1 MANSPMANSPKCFIM
16 LEANLIKMY
25 EQSFRDNRE
34 MSAVTDYFSGET
46 YSYYG
51 FAKEI
56 AKLHLLFDEAGI
68 KRGDKIALVG
78 RNTPRWCVVYIA
90 TITYGAVI
98 VPIMQTFTSNDI
110 AHIVNHSESRLLF
123 LTDSYWDGLDEDS
136 LPNVE
141 AVFSITDYHAI
152 YEREGD
158 KLTKYVNAMT
168 ENYRKR
174 YPNGFTVNDIKYA
187 DVPNDALMVL
197 SYTSGTTGY
206 SKGVM
211 LTVNNLTA
219 NIYYGVTKINKST
232 GKLWFQKGRR
242 TLAFLPL
249 AHAFGCAFDFLAPLA
264 AGGHINLL
272 GKMPTP
278 KVLVEAMQKVQ
289 PAIICS
295 VPLVLE
301 KVYRKQIA
309 PMLEKGPLSIAM
321 KVPLVNELVRMK
333 IKEKLMASFGG
344 NLEMFIVGGA
354 PMNKETEAFLKSIHF
369 PIIVGYGMTEC
380 APLICVTPQPEEY
393 KLGSC
398 GKYLREYLDV
408 RIDSSD
414 PQRIPGEIMI
424 KGEMVMQGYYKNEKD
439 TSATLEPDGWM
450 HTGDMGVMD
459 PDGTI
464 YIKGRCKTMILT
476 DTGQNIYPEQ
486 IEDKLNNMP
495 LVMESLVLEN
505 EGKLYGLVVP
515 DFDQCEK
522 EGIDRAKLEDI
533 MKENLKN
540 LNDQVAAYERLV
552 SITIHISEFEKTPK
566 RSIKRYLYDVK
577 RMGIK

>member
-1 MANSPMANSPKCFIM
+1 M
-16 LEANLIKMY
+16 LDANLIKMY
-25 EQSFRDNRE
+25 EHSFRENRE
-34 MSAVTDYFSGET
+34 MSAVTNYFTGET

-56 AKLHLLFDEAGI
+56 AKLHILFDEAGI
-68 KRGDKIALVG
+68 KQGDKIALVG
-78 RNTPRWCVVYIA
+78 QNTPRWCAVYIA

-123 LTDSYWDGLDEDS
+123 LTDSYWEGLDEEAV
-136 LPNVE
+136 PEVE
-141 AVFSITDYHAI
+141 AVFSITDYHALF
-152 YEREGD
+152 ERNGNR
-158 KLTKYVNAMT
+158 LTKFVNAMT
-168 ENYRKR
+168 ENYRRR
-174 YPNGFTVNDIKYA
+174 YPNGFTVDDIKYA

-219 NIYYGVTKINKST
+219 NIYYAVNKVNKTT
-232 GKLWFQKGRR
+232 GKHWFQKGRR

-278 KVLVEAMQKVQ
+278 KVLIEAMKRVQ
-289 PAIICS
+289 PSIICS

-321 KVPLVNELVRMK
+321 KVPLVNEIVRSQ
-333 IKEKLMASFGG
+333 IKAKLLESFGG

-354 PMNKETEAFLKSIHF
+354 PMNRETEAFLKSIHF

-398 GKYLREYLDV
+398 GKYLKEFLDV
-408 RIDSSD
+408 KIESADS
-414 PQRIPGEIMI
+414 QNIPGEIMVR
-424 KGEMVMQGYYKNEKD
+424 GEMVMQGYYKNEAD
-439 TSATLEPDGWM
+439 TKAVLEEDGWM

-459 PDGTI
+459 ADGTL

-515 DFDQCEK
+515 DFTQCEK
-522 EGIDRAKLEDI
+522 EGISREQLEAI
-533 MKENLKN
+533 MADNLKM
-540 LNDQVAAYERLV
+540 LNQQVAAYERLV

>member
-1 MANSPMANSPKCFIM
+1 
-16 LEANLIKMY
+16 MY

-34 MSAVTDYFSGET
+34 MSAVTDYFTGET

-51 FAKEI
+51 FAKEV
-56 AKLHLLFDEAGI
+56 AKLHILFDEAGI
-68 KRGDKIALVG
+68 KPGDKIALVG
-78 RNTPRWCVVYIA
+78 RNTPRWCAVYIA

-98 VPIMQTFTSNDI
+98 VPIMQTFTSVDI

-123 LTDSYWDGLDEDS
+123 LTDSYWEGLDEDS

-141 AVFSITDYHAI
+141 AVFSITDYHAL
-152 YEREGD
+152 YEREGK
-158 KLTKYVNAMT
+158 KLTKFVNAMT

-174 YPNGFTVNDIKYA
+174 YPNGFTVDNIKYV

-219 NIYYGVTKINKST
+219 NVYYAVNKINKST

-321 KVPLVNELVRMK
+321 KVPLVNEVVRMK
-333 IKEKLMASFGG
+333 IKEKMLQSFGG

-354 PMNKETEAFLKSIHF
+354 PMNRETEAFLKSIRF

-398 GKYLREYLDV
+398 GKYLSEYLDV

-414 PQRIPGEIMI
+414 PQRVPGEIMV
-424 KGEMVMQGYYKNEKD
+424 KGEMVMSGYYKNEKD
-439 TSATLEPDGWM
+439 TKAVLEPDGWM

-495 LVMESLVLEN
+495 LVLESLVLEN

-515 DFDQCEK
+515 DFDHCEK
-522 EGIDRAKLEDI
+522 EGIDRAALEEI

-540 LNDQVAAYERLV
+540 LNEQVAAYERLV

>member
-1 MANSPMANSPKCFIM
+1 M
-16 LEANLIKMY
+16 LDANLIKMY
-25 EQSFRDNRE
+25 EQSFRETRE
-34 MSAVTDYFSGET
+34 MSAVTNYFTGET

-56 AKLHLLFDEAGI
+56 AKLHILFDEAGI
-68 KRGDKIALVG
+68 KMGDKIALVG
-78 RNTPRWCVVYIA
+78 QNTPRWCAVYIA

-98 VPIMQTFTSNDI
+98 VPIMQTFTSTDI
-110 AHIVNHSESRLLF
+110 QHIVNHSESRLLF
-123 LTDSYWDGLDEDS
+123 LTDSYWEGLDEEAMS
-136 LPNVE
+136 GVE

-152 YEREGD
+152 FERSGD
-158 KLTKYVNAMT
+158 RLTKFVNAMT
-168 ENYRKR
+168 ENYRRR
-174 YPNGFTVNDIKYA
+174 YPNGFTIEDIKYA
-187 DVPNDALMVL
+187 DVSNDALMVL

-219 NIYYGVTKINKST
+219 NIYYAVNKVNRTT
-232 GKLWFQKGRR
+232 GEHWFQKGRR

-264 AGGHINLL
+264 AGGHITLL
-272 GKMPTP
+272 GKMPAP
-278 KVLVEAMQKVQ
+278 KVLIDAMKRVQ
-289 PAIICS
+289 PSLICS

-321 KVPLVNELVRMK
+321 KLPLVNEIIRSQ
-333 IKEKLMASFGG
+333 IKAKLLESFGG

-354 PMNKETEAFLKSIHF
+354 PMNRETETFLKSIHF

-380 APLICVTPQPEEY
+380 APLICVTPQPEDY

-398 GKYLREYLDV
+398 GKYLNEFLDV
-408 RIDSSD
+408 KINSTD
-414 PQRIPGEIMI
+414 PQNVPGEIMVR
-424 KGEMVMQGYYKNEKD
+424 GEMVMQGYYKNEAD
-439 TSATLEPDGWM
+439 TKAVLEDDGWM

-459 PDGTI
+459 PDGTV

-515 DFDQCEK
+515 DFTHCEK
-522 EGIDRAKLEDI
+522 EGISREQLEAI
-533 MKENLKN
+533 MADNLKM
-540 LNDQVAAYERLV
+540 LNQQVAAYERLV

>member
-1 MANSPMANSPKCFIM
+1 M
-16 LEANLIKMY
+16 LDANLIKMY

-34 MSAVTDYFSGET
+34 MSAVTNYFTGET

-56 AKLHLLFDEAGI
+56 AKLHLLFDEAGL
-68 KRGDKIALVG
+68 KHGDKIALVG
-78 RNTPRWCVVYIA
+78 QNTPRWCAVYIA

-123 LTDSYWDGLDEDS
+123 LTDSYWEGLDEEGM
-136 LPNVE
+136 PNVE
-141 AVFSITDYHAI
+141 CVFSITDYHVI
-152 YEREGD
+152 FERNGD
-158 KLTKYVNAMT
+158 KLTKFVNAMT
-168 ENYRKR
+168 ENYRRR

-219 NIYYGVTKINKST
+219 NVYYAVNKVNKTT
-232 GKLWFQKGRR
+232 GELWFQKGRR

-278 KVLVEAMQKVQ
+278 KVLVEAMKRVQ
-289 PAIICS
+289 PSLICS

-321 KVPLVNELVRMK
+321 KVPLVNEIVRSK
-333 IKEKLMASFGG
+333 IKAKLLESFGG

-354 PMNKETEAFLKSIHF
+354 PMNHETEVFLKSIHF

-380 APLICVTPQPEEY
+380 APLICVTPQPEDY

-398 GKYLREYLDV
+398 GQYLKDYLDV
-408 RIDSSD
+408 KIESSD
-414 PQRIPGEIMI
+414 PQHIPGEIMVR
-424 KGEMVMQGYYKNEKD
+424 GEMVMQGYYKNAAD
-439 TSATLEPDGWM
+439 TDAVLEADGWM

-459 PDGTI
+459 LDGTV

-515 DFDQCEK
+515 DFDHCEK
-522 EGIDRAKLEDI
+522 EGISREQLEEI
-533 MKENLKN
+533 MNENLKN
-540 LNDQVAAYERLV
+540 LNQQVAAYERLV

>member
-1 MANSPMANSPKCFIM
+1 M

-25 EQSFRDNRE
+25 EKSFRENRE

-56 AKLHLLFDEAGI
+56 AKLHLLFAEAGI
-68 KRGDKIALVG
+68 QQGDKIALVG

-98 VPIMQTFTSNDI
+98 VPIMQTFTSADI
-110 AHIVNHSESRLLF
+110 AHIVNHSDSRLLF
-123 LTDSYWDGLDEDS
+123 LTDSCWDGLDEDT
-136 LPNVE
+136 LTNVE
-141 AVFSITDYHAI
+141 GVFSLTDYRVI

-158 KLTKYVNAMT
+158 KLANFVGAMT
-168 ENYRKR
+168 ENYRQH
-174 YPNGFTVNDIKYA
+174 YPNGFTVEDIKYA

-219 NIYYGVTKINKST
+219 NVYYAVNKINTTNKQY
-232 GKLWFQKGRR
+232 WFQKGRR

-264 AGGHINLL
+264 AGGHITLL

-278 KVLVEAMQKVQ
+278 KVLVEAMQKVK
-289 PAIICS
+289 PSLVCS

-321 KVPLVNELVRMK
+321 KVPFVNEIVRMK
-333 IKEKLMASFGG
+333 IREKLLTAFGG

-354 PMNKETEAFLKSIHF
+354 PMNKETETFLKSIHF

-380 APLICVTPQPEEY
+380 APLISFANPLEF
-393 KLGSC
+393 KANSC
-398 GKYLREYLDV
+398 GKNLDGIMTAK
-408 RIDSSD
+408 IDSRD
-414 PQRIPGEIMI
+414 PQNISGEILV
-424 KGEMVMQGYYKNEKD
+424 KGENVMMGYYKNEEA
-439 TSATLEPDGWM
+439 TSAVLDADGWL

-459 PDGTI
+459 EDGTI

-476 DTGQNIYPEQ
+476 GSGQNIYPEE
-486 IEDKLNNMP
+486 IEDKLNNLP
-495 LVMESLVLEN
+495 LVMESLIVERKGVLIA
-505 EGKLYGLVVP
+505 LIVP
-515 DFDQCEK
+515 DYDQAK
-522 EGIDRAKLEDI
+522 QEGIVGDALTAMMD
-533 MKENLKN
+533 ENLKT
-540 LNDQVAAYERLV
+540 LNTQVASYEKVARYE
-552 SITIHISEFEKTPK
+552 IMKSEFEKTPK
-566 RSIKRYLYDVK
+566 RSIKRYLYWHQ
-577 RMGIK
+577 

>member
-1 MANSPMANSPKCFIM
+1 
-16 LEANLIKMY
+16 MY

-34 MSAVTDYFSGET
+34 MSAVTDYFTGET

-51 FAKEI
+51 FAKEV
-56 AKLHLLFDEAGI
+56 AKLHILFDEAGI
-68 KRGDKIALVG
+68 KPGDKIALVG
-78 RNTPRWCVVYIA
+78 RNTPRWCAVYIA

-98 VPIMQTFTSNDI
+98 VPIMQTFTSVDI

-123 LTDSYWDGLDEDS
+123 LTDSYWEGLDEDS

-141 AVFSITDYHAI
+141 AVFSITDYHAL
-152 YEREGD
+152 YEREGK
-158 KLTKYVNAMT
+158 KLTKFVNAMT

-174 YPNGFTVNDIKYA
+174 YPNGFTVDNIKYV

-219 NIYYGVTKINKST
+219 NVYYAVNKINKST

-321 KVPLVNELVRMK
+321 KVPLVNEVVRMK
-333 IKEKLMASFGG
+333 IKEKMLQSFGG

-354 PMNKETEAFLKSIHF
+354 PMNRETEAFLKSIRF

-398 GKYLREYLDV
+398 GKYLSEYLDV

-414 PQRIPGEIMI
+414 PQRVPGEIMV
-424 KGEMVMQGYYKNEKD
+424 KGEMVMSGYYKNEKD
-439 TSATLEPDGWM
+439 TKAVLEPDGWM

-495 LVMESLVLEN
+495 LVLESLVLEN

-515 DFDQCEK
+515 DFDHCEK
-522 EGIDRAKLEDI
+522 EGIDRAALEDI

-540 LNDQVAAYERLV
+540 LNEQVAAYERLV

-577 RMGIK
+577 RLGIK

>member
-1 MANSPMANSPKCFIM
+1 M
-16 LEANLIKMY
+16 LDANLIKMY

-34 MSAVTDYFSGET
+34 MSAVTDYFTGET

-56 AKLHLLFDEAGI
+56 AKLHILFDEAGI
-68 KRGDKIALVG
+68 KQGDKIALVG
-78 RNTPRWCVVYIA
+78 RNTPRWCAVYIA

-110 AHIVNHSESRLLF
+110 AHIVNHSGSRLLF
-123 LTDSYWDGLDEDS
+123 LTDSYWEGLDEDA
-136 LPNVE
+136 LPEVE
-141 AVFSITDYHAI
+141 AVFSITDYHAL
-152 YEREGD
+152 YERDGH
-158 KLTKYVNAMT
+158 KLTKFVNAMT

-174 YPNGFTVNDIKYA
+174 YPNGFTVENIKYA

-219 NIYYGVTKINKST
+219 NVYYAVNKINKST
-232 GKLWFQKGRR
+232 GKHWFQKGRR

-278 KVLVEAMQKVQ
+278 KVLVEAMAKVQ
-289 PAIICS
+289 PSIICS

-321 KVPLVNELVRMK
+321 KVPLVNEIVRMK

-354 PMNKETEAFLKSIHF
+354 PMSHETESFLKSIHF

-398 GKYLREYLDV
+398 GKYLKEYLDV
-408 RIDSSD
+408 KIESAD
-414 PQRIPGEIMI
+414 PQRIPGEIMV
-424 KGEMVMQGYYKNEKD
+424 KGEMVMQGYYKNQKD
-439 TSATLEPDGWM
+439 TEAVLEPDGWM

-459 PDGTI
+459 SDGTV

-495 LVMESLVLEN
+495 LVLESLVLEN

-515 DFDQCEK
+515 DFDHCEK
-522 EGIDRAKLEDI
+522 EGIDRVKLEEI
-533 MKENLKN
+533 MKENLKS
-540 LNDQVAAYERLV
+540 LNEQVAAYERLV
-552 SITIHISEFEKTPK
+552 TIAIHTSEFEKTPK

-577 RMGIK
+577 RLGIK

>member
-1 MANSPMANSPKCFIM
+1 M
-16 LEANLIKMY
+16 LDANLIKMY

-34 MSAVTDYFSGET
+34 MSAVTNYFTGET

-56 AKLHLLFDEAGI
+56 AKLHILFDEAGI
-68 KRGDKIALVG
+68 KMGDKIALVG
-78 RNTPRWCVVYIA
+78 QNTPRWCAVYIA

-98 VPIMQTFTSNDI
+98 VPIMQTFTSTDI
-110 AHIVNHSESRLLF
+110 QHIVNHSESRLLF
-123 LTDSYWDGLDEDS
+123 LTDSYWEDMDEEAMS
-136 LPNVE
+136 GVE

-152 YEREGD
+152 FERNGD
-158 KLTKYVNAMT
+158 RLTKFVNAMT
-168 ENYRKR
+168 ENYRRR
-174 YPNGFTVNDIKYA
+174 YPNGFTVEDIKYA

-219 NIYYGVTKINKST
+219 NVYYAVNKVNKTT
-232 GKLWFQKGRR
+232 GEHWFQKGRR

-264 AGGHINLL
+264 AGGHITLL
-272 GKMPTP
+272 GKMPAP
-278 KVLVEAMQKVQ
+278 KVLIDAMKRVQ
-289 PAIICS
+289 PSLICS

-321 KVPLVNELVRMK
+321 KLPLVNEIVRSQ
-333 IKEKLMASFGG
+333 IKAKLLESFGG

-354 PMNKETEAFLKSIHF
+354 PMNRETEAFLKSIHF

-398 GKYLREYLDV
+398 GKYLKEFLDIKINSV
-408 RIDSSD
+408 D
-414 PQRIPGEIMI
+414 PQNVPGEIMVR
-424 KGEMVMQGYYKNEKD
+424 GEMVMQGYYKNDAD
-439 TSATLEPDGWM
+439 TNAVLEEDGWM
-450 HTGDMGVMD
+450 HTGDMGVLD
-459 PDGTI
+459 ADGI
-464 YIKGRCKTMILT
+464 VYIKGCCKTMILT

-515 DFDQCEK
+515 DFTHCEK
-522 EGIDRAKLEDI
+522 EGISREQLETI
-533 MKENLKN
+533 MADNLKM
-540 LNDQVAAYERLV
+540 LNQQVAAYERLV

-577 RMGIK
+577 RLGIS

>member
-1 MANSPMANSPKCFIM
+1 
-16 LEANLIKMY
+16 MY

-34 MSAVTDYFSGET
+34 MSAVTDYFTGET

-56 AKLHLLFDEAGI
+56 AKLHILFNEAGI
-68 KRGDKIALVG
+68 KPGDKIALVG
-78 RNTPRWCVVYIA
+78 RNTPRWCAVYIA

-98 VPIMQTFTSNDI
+98 VPIMQTFTSADI

-123 LTDSYWDGLDEDS
+123 LTDSFWEGIDEDA

-141 AVFSITDYHAI
+141 AVFSITDYHSLF
-152 YEREGD
+152 EREGD
-158 KLTKYVNAMT
+158 KLTKFVNSMT
-168 ENYRKR
+168 EHYRKR
-174 YPNGFTVNDIKYA
+174 YPNGFTVSDIKYA
-187 DVPNDALMVL
+187 EVPNDALMVL

-219 NIYYGVTKINKST
+219 NVHYAINMVNKTT
-232 GKLWFQKGRR
+232 GQHWFQKGRR

-249 AHAFGCAFDFLAPLA
+249 AHAFGCAFDFLVPLA

-278 KVLVEAMQKVQ
+278 KVLVEAMAKVQ
-289 PAIICS
+289 PSIICS

-321 KVPLVNELVRMK
+321 KVPLVNEIVRLK
-333 IKEKLMASFGG
+333 IKEKLLASFGG

-354 PMNKETEAFLKSIHF
+354 PMNHETEAFLKSIRF

-393 KLGSC
+393 KLSSC
-398 GKYLREYLDV
+398 GKYLNEYLDV
-408 RIDSSD
+408 KIESAD
-414 PQRIPGEIMI
+414 PQHIPGEIMV
-424 KGEMVMQGYYKNEKD
+424 KGEMVMQGYYKNQKD
-439 TSATLEPDGWM
+439 TEAVLEPDGWM

-459 PDGTI
+459 PDGTV

-495 LVMESLVLEN
+495 LVLESLVLEN

-522 EGIDRAKLEDI
+522 EGIDRAQLEDI

-540 LNDQVAAYERLV
+540 LNEQVAAYERLV
-552 SITIHISEFEKTPK
+552 SIAIHTSEFEKTPK

-577 RMGIK
+577 RLGIK

>member
-1 MANSPMANSPKCFIM
+1 M
-16 LEANLIKMY
+16 LDANLIKMY
-25 EQSFRDNRE
+25 EQSFRENRE
-34 MSAVTDYFSGET
+34 MSAVTNYFTGET

-56 AKLHLLFDEAGI
+56 AKLHILFDEAGI
-68 KRGDKIALVG
+68 KKGDKIALVG
-78 RNTPRWCVVYIA
+78 QNTPRWCAVYIA

-123 LTDSYWDGLDEDS
+123 LTDSYWEGLDEEAV
-136 LPNVE
+136 PEVE
-141 AVFSITDYHAI
+141 AVFSITDYHALF
-152 YEREGD
+152 ERNGNR
-158 KLTKYVNAMT
+158 LTKFVNAMT
-168 ENYRKR
+168 ENYRRR
-174 YPNGFTVNDIKYA
+174 YPNGFTVDDIKYA

-219 NIYYGVTKINKST
+219 NIYYAVNKVNRTT

-278 KVLVEAMQKVQ
+278 KVLIEAMKRVQ
-289 PAIICS
+289 PSIICS

-321 KVPLVNELVRMK
+321 KVPLVNEIVRSQ
-333 IKEKLMASFGG
+333 IKAKMLESFGG

-354 PMNKETEAFLKSIHF
+354 PMNRETEAFLKSIHF

-398 GKYLREYLDV
+398 GKYLKEFLDV
-408 RIDSSD
+408 KIESADS
-414 PQRIPGEIMI
+414 QNIPGEIMVR
-424 KGEMVMQGYYKNEKD
+424 GEMVMQGYYKNEAD
-439 TSATLEPDGWM
+439 TKAVLEEDGWM

-459 PDGTI
+459 ADGTV

-515 DFDQCEK
+515 DFTQCEK
-522 EGIDRAKLEDI
+522 EGISREQLEAI
-533 MKENLKN
+533 MADNLKM
-540 LNDQVAAYERLV
+540 LNQQVAAYERLV

>member
-1 MANSPMANSPKCFIM
+1 M
-16 LEANLIKMY
+16 LDANLIKMY
-25 EQSFRDNRE
+25 EQSFRENRE
-34 MSAVTDYFSGET
+34 MSAVTNYFTGET

-56 AKLHLLFDEAGI
+56 AKLHILFDEVGI
-68 KRGDKIALVG
+68 KKGDKIALVG
-78 RNTPRWCVVYIA
+78 QNTPRWCAVYIA

-123 LTDSYWDGLDEDS
+123 LTDSYWEGLDEEAV
-136 LPNVE
+136 PEVE
-141 AVFSITDYHAI
+141 AVFSITDYHALF
-152 YEREGD
+152 ERNGN
-158 KLTKYVNAMT
+158 KLTKFVNAMT
-168 ENYRKR
+168 ENYRRR
-174 YPNGFTVNDIKYA
+174 YPNGFTVDDIKYA

-219 NIYYGVTKINKST
+219 NIYYAVNKVNRTT

-278 KVLVEAMQKVQ
+278 KVLIEAMKRVQ
-289 PAIICS
+289 PSIICS

-321 KVPLVNELVRMK
+321 KVPLVNEIVRSQ
-333 IKEKLMASFGG
+333 IKAKMLESFGG

-354 PMNKETEAFLKSIHF
+354 PMNRETEAFLKSIHF

-398 GKYLREYLDV
+398 GKYLKEFLDV
-408 RIDSSD
+408 KIESAD
-414 PQRIPGEIMI
+414 QQNIPGEIMVR
-424 KGEMVMQGYYKNEKD
+424 GEMVMQGYYKNEAD
-439 TSATLEPDGWM
+439 TKAVLEEDGWM

-459 PDGTI
+459 ADGTI

-515 DFDQCEK
+515 DFTQCEK
-522 EGIDRAKLEDI
+522 EGISREQLEAI
-533 MKENLKN
+533 MADNLKM
-540 LNDQVAAYERLV
+540 LNQQVAAYERLV

>member
-1 MANSPMANSPKCFIM
+1 M

-56 AKLHLLFDEAGI
+56 AKLHLLFNEAGI
-68 KRGDKIALVG
+68 KHGDKIALVG
-78 RNTPRWCVVYIA
+78 RNTPRWCSVYIA

-98 VPIMQTFTSNDI
+98 VPIMQTFTSADI

-123 LTDSYWDGLDEDS
+123 LTDSYWEGLDEDS

-141 AVFSITDYHAI
+141 AVFSITDYHAL

-158 KLTKYVNAMT
+158 RLTKFVNAMT
-168 ENYRKR
+168 ENYRRR

-219 NIYYGVTKINKST
+219 NVYYAVNKINKTT
-232 GKLWFQKGRR
+232 GQHWFQKGRR

-278 KVLVEAMQKVQ
+278 KVLVEAMAKVQ
-289 PAIICS
+289 PSIICS

-321 KVPLVNELVRMK
+321 KVPLVNEVVRMK
-333 IKEKLMASFGG
+333 IKEKLLASFGG

-354 PMNKETEAFLKSIHF
+354 PMNKETETFLKSIRF

-398 GKYLREYLDV
+398 GKYLKEYLDV
-408 RIDSSD
+408 KIESAD
-414 PQRIPGEIMI
+414 PQRIPGEIMV
-424 KGEMVMQGYYKNEKD
+424 KGEMVMQGYYKNQKD
-439 TSATLEPDGWM
+439 TEAVLEPDGWM
-450 HTGDMGVMD
+450 HTGDMGIMD
-459 PDGTI
+459 PDGTV

-522 EGIDRAKLEDI
+522 EGIDRTQLEDI
-533 MKENLKN
+533 MKDNLKN
-540 LNDQVAAYERLV
+540 LNEQVAAYERLV
-552 SITIHISEFEKTPK
+552 SIAIHQSEFEKTPK

-577 RMGIK
+577 RLGIK

>member
-1 MANSPMANSPKCFIM
+1 M
-16 LEANLIKMY
+16 LDANLIKMY

-34 MSAVTDYFSGET
+34 MSAVTNYFTGET

-56 AKLHLLFDEAGI
+56 AKLHILFDEAGI
-68 KRGDKIALVG
+68 KMGDKIALVG
-78 RNTPRWCVVYIA
+78 QNTPRWCAVYIA

-98 VPIMQTFTSNDI
+98 VPIMQTFTSTDI
-110 AHIVNHSESRLLF
+110 QHIVNHSESRLLF
-123 LTDSYWDGLDEDS
+123 LTDSYWEDMDEEAMS
-136 LPNVE
+136 GVE

-152 YEREGD
+152 FERNGD
-158 KLTKYVNAMT
+158 RLTKFVNAMT
-168 ENYRKR
+168 ENYRRR
-174 YPNGFTVNDIKYA
+174 YPNGFTVEDIKYA

-219 NIYYGVTKINKST
+219 NVYYAVNKVNKTT
-232 GKLWFQKGRR
+232 GEHWFQKGRR

-264 AGGHINLL
+264 AGGHITLL
-272 GKMPTP
+272 GKMPAP
-278 KVLVEAMQKVQ
+278 KVLIDAMKRVQ
-289 PAIICS
+289 PSLICS

-321 KVPLVNELVRMK
+321 KLPLVNEIVRSQ
-333 IKEKLMASFGG
+333 IKAKLLESFGG

-354 PMNKETEAFLKSIHF
+354 PMNRETEAFLKSIHF

-398 GKYLREYLDV
+398 GKYLKEFLDIKINSV
-408 RIDSSD
+408 D
-414 PQRIPGEIMI
+414 PQNVPGEIMVR
-424 KGEMVMQGYYKNEKD
+424 GEMVMQGYYKNDAD
-439 TSATLEPDGWM
+439 TNAVLEEDGWM
-450 HTGDMGVMD
+450 HTGDMGVLD
-459 PDGTI
+459 ADGI
-464 YIKGRCKTMILT
+464 VYIKGRCKTMILT

-515 DFDQCEK
+515 DFTHCEK
-522 EGIDRAKLEDI
+522 EGISREQLETI
-533 MKENLKN
+533 MADNLKM
-540 LNDQVAAYERLV
+540 LNQQVAAYERLV

-577 RMGIK
+577 RLGIS

>member
-1 MANSPMANSPKCFIM
+1 M
-16 LEANLIKMY
+16 LDANLIKMY

-34 MSAVTDYFSGET
+34 MSAVTNYFTGET

-68 KRGDKIALVG
+68 KHGDKIALVG
-78 RNTPRWCVVYIA
+78 QNTPRWCAVYIA

-123 LTDSYWDGLDEDS
+123 LTDSYWEGLDEEGM
-136 LPNVE
+136 PKVE
-141 AVFSITDYHAI
+141 CVFSITDYHAI
-152 YEREGD
+152 FERNGD
-158 KLTKYVNAMT
+158 KLTKFVNAMT
-168 ENYRKR
+168 ENYRRR

-219 NIYYGVTKINKST
+219 NVYYAVNKVNKTT
-232 GKLWFQKGRR
+232 GELWFQKGRR

-278 KVLVEAMQKVQ
+278 KVLVEAMKRVQ
-289 PAIICS
+289 PSLICS

-321 KVPLVNELVRMK
+321 KVPLVNEIVRSK
-333 IKEKLMASFGG
+333 IKAKLLESFGG

-354 PMNKETEAFLKSIHF
+354 PMNHETEAFLKSIHF

-380 APLICVTPQPEEY
+380 APLICVTPQPEDY

-398 GKYLREYLDV
+398 GQYLKDYLDV
-408 RIDSSD
+408 KIESSD
-414 PQRIPGEIMI
+414 PQHIPGEIMVR
-424 KGEMVMQGYYKNEKD
+424 GEMVMQGYYKNTVD
-439 TSATLEPDGWM
+439 TDAVLEADGWM

-459 PDGTI
+459 ADGTV

-515 DFDQCEK
+515 DFDHCEK
-522 EGIDRAKLEDI
+522 EGISREQLEEI
-533 MKENLKN
+533 MNENLKN
-540 LNDQVAAYERLV
+540 LNQQVAAYERLV

>member
-1 MANSPMANSPKCFIM
+1 M
-16 LEANLIKMY
+16 LDANLIKMY
-25 EQSFRDNRE
+25 EQSFRENRE
-34 MSAVTDYFSGET
+34 MSAVTNYFTGET

-56 AKLHLLFDEAGI
+56 AKLHILFDEAGI
-68 KRGDKIALVG
+68 KQGDKIALVG
-78 RNTPRWCVVYIA
+78 QNTPRWCAVYIA

-110 AHIVNHSESRLLF
+110 SHIVNHSESRLLF
-123 LTDSYWDGLDEDS
+123 LTDSYWEGLDEEAV
-136 LPNVE
+136 PEVE
-141 AVFSITDYHAI
+141 AVFSITDYHALF
-152 YEREGD
+152 ERNGNR
-158 KLTKYVNAMT
+158 LTKFVNAMT
-168 ENYRKR
+168 ENYRRR
-174 YPNGFTVNDIKYA
+174 YPNGFTVDDIKYA

-219 NIYYGVTKINKST
+219 NIYYAVNKVNKTT
-232 GKLWFQKGRR
+232 GKHWFQKGRR

-278 KVLVEAMQKVQ
+278 KVLIEAMKRVQ
-289 PAIICS
+289 PSIICS

-321 KVPLVNELVRMK
+321 KVPLVNEIVRSQ
-333 IKEKLMASFGG
+333 IKAKMLESFGG

-354 PMNKETEAFLKSIHF
+354 PMNRETEAFLKSIHF

-398 GKYLREYLDV
+398 GKYLKEFLDV
-408 RIDSSD
+408 KIESADS
-414 PQRIPGEIMI
+414 QNIPGEIMVR
-424 KGEMVMQGYYKNEKD
+424 GEMVMQGYYKNEAD
-439 TSATLEPDGWM
+439 TAAVLEEDGWM

-459 PDGTI
+459 ADGTV

-515 DFDQCEK
+515 DFIQCEK
-522 EGIDRAKLEDI
+522 EGISRGQLEAI
-533 MKENLKN
+533 MADN
-540 LNDQVAAYERLV
+540 LNMLNQQVAAYERLV

>member
-1 MANSPMANSPKCFIM
+1 M
-16 LEANLIKMY
+16 LDANLIKMY

-34 MSAVTDYFSGET
+34 MSAVTDYFGGET

-56 AKLHLLFDEAGI
+56 AKLHILFDEAGI
-68 KRGDKIALVG
+68 QQGDKIALVG
-78 RNTPRWCVVYIA
+78 RNTPRWCAVYIA

-98 VPIMQTFTSNDI
+98 VPIMQTFTSADI
-110 AHIVNHSESRLLF
+110 AHIVNHSGSRLLF
-123 LTDSYWDGLDEDS
+123 LTDSFWEGLDEDS
-136 LPNVE
+136 LPEVE
-141 AVFSITDYHAI
+141 AVFSITDYHTL
-152 YEREGD
+152 YERDGK
-158 KLTKYVNAMT
+158 KLTKFVNAMT

-174 YPNGFTVNDIKYA
+174 YPNGFTVSDIKYA
-187 DVPNDALMVL
+187 DVPNDSLMVL

-219 NIYYGVTKINKST
+219 NVYYAVNMVNKST
-232 GKLWFQKGRR
+232 GQHWFQKGRR

-278 KVLVEAMQKVQ
+278 KVLVEALRKVQ
-289 PAIICS
+289 PSLICS

-301 KVYRKQIA
+301 KVYRKQLA

-321 KVPLVNELVRMK
+321 KVPLINEIVRMK
-333 IKEKLMASFGG
+333 IKEKLLASFGG

-354 PMNKETEAFLKSIHF
+354 PMNKETEIFLKSIHF

-398 GKYLREYLDV
+398 GKYLSDYLDV
-408 RIDSSD
+408 KIDSSD
-414 PQRIPGEIMI
+414 PQRIPGEILV
-424 KGEMVMQGYYKNEKD
+424 KGEMVMQGYYKNQKD
-439 TSATLEPDGWM
+439 TDAVLEPDGWM

-459 PDGTI
+459 PDGTV

-505 EGKLYGLVVP
+505 DGKLYGLVVP
-515 DFDQCEK
+515 DFDHCEK
-522 EGIDRAKLEDI
+522 EGIDRTKLEEI
-533 MKENLKN
+533 MQENLKN
-540 LNDQVAAYERLV
+540 LNQQVAAYERLV
-552 SITIHISEFEKTPK
+552 SISIHISEFEKTPK

-577 RMGIK
+577 RLGIR

>member
-1 MANSPMANSPKCFIM
+1 M

-51 FAKEI
+51 FAKEV
-56 AKLHLLFDEAGI
+56 AKLHILFDKAEI
-68 KRGDKIALVG
+68 KPGDKIALVG
-78 RNTPRWCVVYIA
+78 RNTPRWCAVYIA

-98 VPIMQTFTSNDI
+98 VPIMQTFTSTDI
-110 AHIVNHSESRLLF
+110 AHIVNHSGSRLLF
-123 LTDSYWDGLDEDS
+123 LTDSYWDGLDEDAM
-136 LPNVE
+136 PEVE
-141 AVFSITDYHAI
+141 CVFSITDYHTL
-152 YEREGD
+152 YERNG
-158 KLTKYVNAMT
+158 KTLTKFVNAMT

-174 YPNGFTVNDIKYA
+174 YPNGFTVADIKYA

-211 LTVNNLTA
+211 LTINNLTA
-219 NIYYGVTKINKST
+219 NVYYAVNKINKST

-321 KVPLVNELVRMK
+321 KVPLVNEIVRLK
-333 IKEKLMASFGG
+333 IKEKMLQSFGG

-354 PMNKETEAFLKSIHF
+354 PMNRETEAFLKSIHF

-398 GKYLREYLDV
+398 GKYLKEYLDV

-414 PQRIPGEIMI
+414 PQRVPGEIMV
-424 KGEMVMQGYYKNEKD
+424 KGEMVMSGYYKNEKD
-439 TSATLEPDGWM
+439 TEAVLEPDGWM

-459 PDGTI
+459 PDGTV

-495 LVMESLVLEN
+495 LVLESLVLEN

-515 DFDQCEK
+515 DFDHCEK

-540 LNDQVAAYERLV
+540 LNEQVAAYERLV

-577 RMGIK
+577 RLGIK

>member
-1 MANSPMANSPKCFIM
+1 M
-16 LEANLIKMY
+16 LDANLIKMY

-34 MSAVTDYFSGET
+34 MSAVTNYFTGET

-56 AKLHLLFDEAGI
+56 AKLHLLFDEAGL
-68 KRGDKIALVG
+68 KHGDKIALVG
-78 RNTPRWCVVYIA
+78 QNTPRWCAVYIA

-123 LTDSYWDGLDEDS
+123 LTDSYWEGLDDEGM
-136 LPNVE
+136 PNVE
-141 AVFSITDYHAI
+141 CVFSITDYHAI
-152 YEREGD
+152 FERNGD
-158 KLTKYVNAMT
+158 KLTKFVNAMT
-168 ENYRKR
+168 ENYRRR

-219 NIYYGVTKINKST
+219 NVYYAVNKVNKTT
-232 GKLWFQKGRR
+232 GELWFQKGRR

-278 KVLVEAMQKVQ
+278 KVLVEAMKRVQ
-289 PAIICS
+289 PSLICS

-321 KVPLVNELVRMK
+321 KVPLVNEIVRSK
-333 IKEKLMASFGG
+333 IKAKLLESFGG

-354 PMNKETEAFLKSIHF
+354 PMNHETEVFLKSIHF

-380 APLICVTPQPEEY
+380 APLICVTPQPEDY

-398 GKYLREYLDV
+398 GQYLKDYLDV
-408 RIDSSD
+408 KIESSD
-414 PQRIPGEIMI
+414 PQNIPGEIMVR
-424 KGEMVMQGYYKNEKD
+424 GEMVMQGYYKNTVD
-439 TSATLEPDGWM
+439 TDAVLEADGWM

-459 PDGTI
+459 ADGTV

-515 DFDQCEK
+515 DFDHCEK
-522 EGIDRAKLEDI
+522 EGISREQLEEI
-533 MKENLKN
+533 MNENLKN
-540 LNDQVAAYERLV
+540 LNQQVAAYERLV

>member
-1 MANSPMANSPKCFIM
+1 M

-34 MSAVTDYFSGET
+34 MSAVTDYFTGET

-56 AKLHLLFDEAGI
+56 AKLHILFDEAGI

-78 RNTPRWCVVYIA
+78 RNTPRWCIVYIA

-110 AHIVNHSESRLLF
+110 AHIVNHSGSRLLF
-123 LTDSYWDGLDEDS
+123 LTDSYWDGLDEDAM
-136 LPNVE
+136 PEVE
-141 AVFSITDYHAI
+141 CVFSITDYHVV
-152 YEREGD
+152 YERDGE
-158 KLTKYVNAMT
+158 KLTKFVNAMT

-174 YPNGFTVNDIKYA
+174 YPNGFTVKDINYP

-219 NIYYGVTKINKST
+219 NIYYAVNKINKST
-232 GKLWFQKGRR
+232 GKLWYQKGRR

-321 KVPLVNELVRMK
+321 KVPLVNEIVRMK
-333 IKEKLMASFGG
+333 IKEKMLQSFGG

-354 PMNKETEAFLKSIHF
+354 PMNRETEAFLKSIHF

-414 PQRIPGEIMI
+414 PQNVPGEIMV

-439 TSATLEPDGWM
+439 TTATLEPDGWM

-459 PDGTI
+459 PDGTV

-495 LVMESLVLEN
+495 LVLESLVLEN
-505 EGKLYGLVVP
+505 GGKLYGLVVP
-515 DFDQCEK
+515 DFDLCEK
-522 EGIDRAKLEDI
+522 EGVDRARLEEI
-533 MKENLKN
+533 MNENLKE
-540 LNDQVAAYERLV
+540 LNQQVAAYERLV

>member
-1 MANSPMANSPKCFIM
+1 MANSPKYFIM

-34 MSAVTDYFSGET
+34 MSAVTDYFTGET

-141 AVFSITDYHAI
+141 AVFSITDYHTI

-158 KLTKYVNAMT
+158 KLTNYVNAMT

-219 NIYYGVTKINKST
+219 NIYYGVKKINKST
-232 GKLWFQKGRR
+232 GKLWYQKGRR

-398 GKYLREYLDV
+398 GKYLNEYLDV
-408 RIDSSD
+408 CIDSSD
-414 PQRIPGEIMI
+414 PQHIPGEIMV

-439 TSATLEPDGWM
+439 TAATLEPDGWM
-450 HTGDMGVMD
+450 HTGDMGTID
-459 PDGTI
+459 EDGTI

-515 DFDQCEK
+515 DFDHCEK
-522 EGIDRAKLEDI
+522 EGIDRTKLEEI
-533 MKENLKN
+533 MNDNLKT
-540 LNDQVAAYERLV
+540 LNQQVAAYERLV
-552 SITIHISEFEKTPK
+552 SLTIHLDEFEKTPK

-577 RMGIK
+577 RLGIK

>member
-1 MANSPMANSPKCFIM
+1 
-16 LEANLIKMY
+16 
-25 EQSFRDNRE
+25 
-34 MSAVTDYFSGET
+34 
-46 YSYYG
+46 
-51 FAKEI
+51 
-56 AKLHLLFDEAGI
+56 
-68 KRGDKIALVG
+68 
-78 RNTPRWCVVYIA
+78 
-90 TITYGAVI
+90 
-98 VPIMQTFTSNDI
+98 MQTFTSNDI
-110 AHIVNHSESRLLF
+110 AHIVNHSGSRLLF
-123 LTDSYWDGLDEDS
+123 LTDSYWDGLDEDAM
-136 LPNVE
+136 PEVE
-141 AVFSITDYHAI
+141 CVFSITDYHALF
-152 YEREGD
+152 ERKGD
-158 KLTKYVNAMT
+158 KLTKFVNAMT

-219 NIYYGVTKINKST
+219 NVYYAVNKINKTT

-333 IKEKLMASFGG
+333 IKEKMMQSFGG

-354 PMNKETEAFLKSIHF
+354 PMNRETEAFLKSIHF

-380 APLICVTPQPEEY
+380 APLISVTIDPTEF
-393 KLGSC
+393 KIRSC
-398 GKYLREYLDV
+398 GKYLKGMLDV
-408 RIDSSD
+408 KIDSED
-414 PQRIPGEIMI
+414 QHNIPGEIMV
-424 KGEMVMQGYYKNEKD
+424 KGECVMRGYFKNERD
-439 TSATLEPDGWM
+439 TRAVLSEDGWLR
-450 HTGDMGVMD
+450 TGDMGTID
-459 PDGTI
+459 EDGTL

-476 DTGQNIYPEQ
+476 NTGQNIYPEQ
-486 IEDKLNNMP
+486 IEDKLNNLP
-495 LVMESLVLEN
+495 LVSESLVLEN
-505 EGKLYGLVVP
+505 NGKLYGLVVP
-515 DFDQCEK
+515 DFALCEK
-522 EGIDRAKLEDI
+522 EGIDKVRLNEI
-533 MKENLKN
+533 MNENLKA
-540 LNDQVAAYERLV
+540 LNEQVAAYERLV
-552 SITIHISEFEKTPK
+552 SIIIYPNEFEKTPK
-566 RSIKRYLYDVK
+566 RSIKRYLYDISKLV
-577 RMGIK
+577 

>member
-1 MANSPMANSPKCFIM
+1 MTKC
-16 LEANLIKMY
+16 
-25 EQSFRDNRE
+25 
-34 MSAVTDYFSGET
+34 V
-46 YSYYG
+46 
-51 FAKEI
+51 
-56 AKLHLLFDEAGI
+56 
-68 KRGDKIALVG
+68 
-78 RNTPRWCVVYIA
+78 
-90 TITYGAVI
+90 
-98 VPIMQTFTSNDI
+98 
-110 AHIVNHSESRLLF
+110 
-123 LTDSYWDGLDEDS
+123 DS
-136 LPNVE
+136 
-141 AVFSITDYHAI
+141 
-152 YEREGD
+152 
-158 KLTKYVNAMT
+158 MT
-168 ENYRKR
+168 ANYRRR

-187 DVPNDALMVL
+187 DVPNDHLCL
-197 SYTSGTTGY
+197 LNYTSGTTGY

-219 NIYYGVTKINKST
+219 NVAYIKTLKPRNGNHYYFS
-232 GKLWFQKGRR
+232 KGRR

-264 AGGHINLL
+264 AGGHITLL

-278 KVLVEAMQKVQ
+278 KVLVEAMRKVQ
-289 PAIICS
+289 PSIICS
-295 VPLVLE
+295 VPLILE

-321 KVPLVNELVRMK
+321 KLPLINEIVRLK
-333 IKEKLMASFGG
+333 IKEKLLESFGG

-398 GKYLREYLDV
+398 GKYLSEYLD
-408 RIDSSD
+408 IKIESSD
-414 PQRIPGEIMI
+414 PQYIPGEILV
-424 KGEMVMQGYYKNEKD
+424 KGEMVMQGYYKNQKD
-439 TSATLEPDGWM
+439 TEAVLEPDGWM
-450 HTGDMGVMD
+450 HTGDMGIMD
-459 PDGTI
+459 PDGTV

-495 LVMESLVLEN
+495 LVMVSLVLEN

-522 EGIDRAKLEDI
+522 EGIDRAKLEEM
-533 MKENLKN
+533 MKDNLKN

-552 SITIHISEFEKTPK
+552 SLTIHLDEFEKTPK

>member
-1 MANSPMANSPKCFIM
+1 MI
-16 LEANLIKMY
+16 EANLIKMY
-25 EQSFRDNRE
+25 EQSFRENRE
-34 MSAVTDYFSGET
+34 MSAVTDYFTGET

-56 AKLHLLFDEAGI
+56 AKLHLLFEEAGI
-68 KRGDKIALVG
+68 KPGDKIALVG

-98 VPIMQTFTSNDI
+98 VPIMQTFTSADI
-110 AHIVNHSESRLLF
+110 AHIVNHSGSRLLF
-123 LTDSYWDGLDEDS
+123 LTDSYWDGLDEDAMPE
-136 LPNVE
+136 LE
-141 AVFSITDYHAI
+141 CVFSITDYHAV

-158 KLTKYVNAMT
+158 KLTKFVDAMT
-168 ENYRKR
+168 ENYRKH
-174 YPNGFTVNDIKYA
+174 YPNGFTVNDIKYP

-211 LTVNNLTA
+211 LTVNNLSA
-219 NIYYGVTKINKST
+219 NVDFAVKMVNKPT
-232 GKLWFQKGRR
+232 GELWFQKGRR

-249 AHAFGCAFDFLAPLA
+249 AHAFGCAFDFLIPLA

-289 PAIICS
+289 PAVICS
-295 VPLVLE
+295 VPLVLD

-321 KVPLVNELVRMK
+321 KLPLVNEIVRMK
-333 IKEKLMASFGG
+333 IKEKLLASFGG

-354 PMNKETEAFLKSIHF
+354 PINKETETFLKSIRF

-380 APLICVTPQPEEY
+380 APLICVTPQPEEF

-398 GKYLREYLDV
+398 GKYLRDYLDV
-408 RIDSSD
+408 KIESSD
-414 PQRIPGEIMI
+414 PQHIPGEIMV

-459 PDGTI
+459 PDGTV

-486 IEDKLNNMP
+486 IEDKLNNLP
-495 LVMESLVLEN
+495 LVLESLVLEN

-515 DFDQCEK
+515 DFDHCEK
-522 EGIDRAKLEDI
+522 EGIDRTKLEEI
-533 MKENLKN
+533 MKDNLKQ
-540 LNDQVAAYERLV
+540 LNDQVAAYERLS

-577 RMGIK
+577 KMGIK

>member
-1 MANSPMANSPKCFIM
+1 M

-34 MSAVTDYFSGET
+34 MSAVTDYFTGET

-51 FAKEI
+51 FAKEV
-56 AKLHLLFDEAGI
+56 AKLHILFDEAGI
-68 KRGDKIALVG
+68 KPGDKIALVG
-78 RNTPRWCVVYIA
+78 RNTPRWCAVYIA

-98 VPIMQTFTSNDI
+98 VPIMQTFTSVDI

-123 LTDSYWDGLDEDS
+123 LTDSYWEGLDEDS

-141 AVFSITDYHAI
+141 AVFSITDYHAL
-152 YEREGD
+152 YEREGK
-158 KLTKYVNAMT
+158 KLTKFVNAMT

-174 YPNGFTVNDIKYA
+174 YPNGFTVDNIKYA

-219 NIYYGVTKINKST
+219 NVYYAVNKINKST

-321 KVPLVNELVRMK
+321 KVPLVNEVVRLK
-333 IKEKLMASFGG
+333 IKEKMLQSFGG

-354 PMNKETEAFLKSIHF
+354 PMNRETEAFLKSIRF

-398 GKYLREYLDV
+398 GKYLSEYLDV

-414 PQRIPGEIMI
+414 PQRVPGEIMV
-424 KGEMVMQGYYKNEKD
+424 KGEMVMSGYYKNEKD
-439 TSATLEPDGWM
+439 TKAVLEPDGWM

-495 LVMESLVLEN
+495 LVLESLVLEN

-515 DFDQCEK
+515 DFDHCEK
-522 EGIDRAKLEDI
+522 EGIDRAALEDI

-540 LNDQVAAYERLV
+540 LNEQVAAYERLV

-577 RMGIK
+577 RLGIK

>member
-1 MANSPMANSPKCFIM
+1 M
-16 LEANLIKMY
+16 
-25 EQSFRDNRE
+25 
-34 MSAVTDYFSGET
+34 
-46 YSYYG
+46 
-51 FAKEI
+51 
-56 AKLHLLFDEAGI
+56 
-68 KRGDKIALVG
+68 GDQIALVG
-78 RNTPRWCVVYIA
+78 QNTPRWCAVYIA

-98 VPIMQTFTSNDI
+98 VPIMQTFTSTDI
-110 AHIVNHSESRLLF
+110 QHIVNHSESRLLF
-123 LTDSYWDGLDEDS
+123 LTDSYWEGLDEEAMS
-136 LPNVE
+136 GVE

-152 YEREGD
+152 FERSGD
-158 KLTKYVNAMT
+158 RLTKFVNAMT
-168 ENYRKR
+168 ENYRRR
-174 YPNGFTVNDIKYA
+174 YPNGFTVEDIKYA

-219 NIYYGVTKINKST
+219 NIYYAVNKVNKTT
-232 GKLWFQKGRR
+232 GEHWFQKGLR

-264 AGGHINLL
+264 AGGHITLL
-272 GKMPTP
+272 GKMPAP
-278 KVLVEAMQKVQ
+278 KVLIDAMKRVQ
-289 PAIICS
+289 PSLICS

-321 KVPLVNELVRMK
+321 KLPLVNEIIRSQ
-333 IKEKLMASFGG
+333 IKAKLLESFGG

-354 PMNKETEAFLKSIHF
+354 PMNRETEAFLKSIHF

-380 APLICVTPQPEEY
+380 APLICVTPQPEDY

-398 GKYLREYLDV
+398 GKYLNEFLDV
-408 RIDSSD
+408 KINSVD
-414 PQRIPGEIMI
+414 PQNVPGEIMVR
-424 KGEMVMQGYYKNEKD
+424 GEMVMQGYYKNEAD
-439 TSATLEPDGWM
+439 TKAVLEDDGWM

-459 PDGTI
+459 PDGTV

-515 DFDQCEK
+515 DFTHCEK
-522 EGIDRAKLEDI
+522 EGISREQLEAI
-533 MKENLKN
+533 MADNLKM
-540 LNDQVAAYERLV
+540 LNQQVAAYERLV

>member
-1 MANSPMANSPKCFIM
+1 
-16 LEANLIKMY
+16 MY

-34 MSAVTDYFSGET
+34 MSAVTDYFTGET

-51 FAKEI
+51 FAKEV
-56 AKLHLLFDEAGI
+56 AKLHILFDEAGI
-68 KRGDKIALVG
+68 KPGDKIALVG
-78 RNTPRWCVVYIA
+78 RNTPRWCAVYIA

-98 VPIMQTFTSNDI
+98 VPIMQTFTSVDI

-123 LTDSYWDGLDEDS
+123 LTDSYWEGLDEDS

-141 AVFSITDYHAI
+141 AVFSITDYHAL
-152 YEREGD
+152 YEREGK
-158 KLTKYVNAMT
+158 KLTKFVNAMT

-174 YPNGFTVNDIKYA
+174 YPNGFTVDNIKYV

-219 NIYYGVTKINKST
+219 NVYYAVNKINKST

-321 KVPLVNELVRMK
+321 KVPLVNEIVRLK
-333 IKEKLMASFGG
+333 IKEKMLQSFGG

-354 PMNKETEAFLKSIHF
+354 PMNHETEAFLKSIHF

-398 GKYLREYLDV
+398 GKYLSEYLDV

-414 PQRIPGEIMI
+414 PQRVPGEIMV
-424 KGEMVMQGYYKNEKD
+424 KGEMVMSGYYKDEKD
-439 TSATLEPDGWM
+439 TKAVLEPDGWM

-495 LVMESLVLEN
+495 LVLESLVLEN

-515 DFDQCEK
+515 DFDHCEK
-522 EGIDRAKLEDI
+522 EGIDRAALEDI

-540 LNDQVAAYERLV
+540 LNEQVAAYERLV

-577 RMGIK
+577 RLGIK

>member
-1 MANSPMANSPKCFIM
+1 M
-16 LEANLIKMY
+16 LDANLIKMY

-34 MSAVTDYFSGET
+34 MSAVTDYFTGET

-68 KRGDKIALVG
+68 KPGDKIALVG
-78 RNTPRWCVVYIA
+78 RNTPRWCAVYIA

-98 VPIMQTFTSNDI
+98 VPIMQTFTSVDI

-123 LTDSYWDGLDEDS
+123 LTNSFWEDLDEDTM
-136 LPNVE
+136 PNVE
-141 AVFSITDYHAI
+141 CVFSLTDYHAL
-152 YEREGD
+152 YEREGN
-158 KLTKYVNAMT
+158 KLTKFVNAMT
-168 ENYRKR
+168 ETYRKR

-219 NIYYGVTKINKST
+219 NVYYAVTKVNST
-232 GKLWFQKGRR
+232 TKQHWFQKGRR

-278 KVLVEAMQKVQ
+278 KVLVEALQKVQ
-289 PAIICS
+289 PNIICS

-321 KVPLVNELVRMK
+321 KLPLINEIVRLK
-333 IKEKLMASFGG
+333 IKDKLLASFGG

-354 PMNKETEAFLKSIHF
+354 PMNKETETFLKSIHF

-398 GKYLREYLDV
+398 GKYLSDYLDV
-408 RIDSSD
+408 KIESND
-414 PQRIPGEIMI
+414 PQRVPGEIMV
-424 KGEMVMQGYYKNEKD
+424 KGEMVMQGYYKNQKD
-439 TSATLEPDGWM
+439 TEAVLEPDGWM
-450 HTGDMGVMD
+450 HTGDMGIMD

-505 EGKLYGLVVP
+505 GGKLYGLVVP
-515 DFDQCEK
+515 DFEHCEK
-522 EGIDRAKLEDI
+522 EGIDRAGLEEI
-533 MKENLKN
+533 MKENLKM
-540 LNDQVAAYERLV
+540 LNEQVAAYERLV
-552 SITIHISEFEKTPK
+552 SITIHLDEFEKTPK

-577 RMGIK
+577 KLGIN

>member
-1 MANSPMANSPKCFIM
+1 MANSPKYFIM

-34 MSAVTDYFSGET
+34 MSAVTDYFTGET

-141 AVFSITDYHAI
+141 AVFSITDYHTI

-158 KLTKYVNAMT
+158 KLTNYVNAMT

-219 NIYYGVTKINKST
+219 NIYYGVKKINKST
-232 GKLWFQKGRR
+232 GKLWYQKGRR

-398 GKYLREYLDV
+398 GKYLNEYLDV
-408 RIDSSD
+408 CIDSSD
-414 PQRIPGEIMI
+414 PQHIPGEIMV

-439 TSATLEPDGWM
+439 TAATLEPDGWM

-459 PDGTI
+459 TDGTV

-515 DFDQCEK
+515 DFDHCEK
-522 EGIDRAKLEDI
+522 EGIDRTKLEEI
-533 MKENLKN
+533 MNDNLKT
-540 LNDQVAAYERLV
+540 LNQQVAAYERLV
-552 SITIHISEFEKTPK
+552 SLTIHLDEFEKTPK

-577 RMGIK
+577 RLGIK

>member
-1 MANSPMANSPKCFIM
+1 M
-16 LEANLIKMY
+16 LDANLIKMY
-25 EQSFRDNRE
+25 EQSFRENRE
-34 MSAVTDYFSGET
+34 MSAVTNYFTGET

-56 AKLHLLFDEAGI
+56 AKLHILFDEAGI
-68 KRGDKIALVG
+68 KQGDKIALVG
-78 RNTPRWCVVYIA
+78 QNTPRWCAVYIA

-123 LTDSYWDGLDEDS
+123 LTDSYWEGLDEEAV
-136 LPNVE
+136 PEVE
-141 AVFSITDYHAI
+141 AVFSITDYHALF
-152 YEREGD
+152 ERNGN
-158 KLTKYVNAMT
+158 KLTKFVNAMT
-168 ENYRKR
+168 ENYRRR
-174 YPNGFTVNDIKYA
+174 YPNGFTVDDIKYA

-219 NIYYGVTKINKST
+219 NIYYAVNKVNRTT

-278 KVLVEAMQKVQ
+278 KVLIEAMKRVQ
-289 PAIICS
+289 PSIICS

-321 KVPLVNELVRMK
+321 KVPLVNEIVRSQ
-333 IKEKLMASFGG
+333 IKAKLLESFGG

-354 PMNKETEAFLKSIHF
+354 PMNRETEAFLKSIHF

-398 GKYLREYLDV
+398 GKYLKEFLDV
-408 RIDSSD
+408 KIESADS
-414 PQRIPGEIMI
+414 QNIPGEIMVR
-424 KGEMVMQGYYKNEKD
+424 GEMVMQGYYKNEAD
-439 TSATLEPDGWM
+439 TAAVLEEDGWM

-459 PDGTI
+459 ADGTV

-515 DFDQCEK
+515 DFTQCEK
-522 EGIDRAKLEDI
+522 EGISREQLEAI
-533 MKENLKN
+533 MADNLKM
-540 LNDQVAAYERLV
+540 LNQQVAAYERLV

>member
-1 MANSPMANSPKCFIM
+1 M

-34 MSAVTDYFSGET
+34 MSAVTDYFTGET

-68 KRGDKIALVG
+68 KPGDKIALVG

-123 LTDSYWDGLDEDS
+123 LTNSYWEGLDEDA
-136 LPNVE
+136 LPKVE
-141 AVFSITDYHAI
+141 GVFSLTDYHTLF
-152 YEREGD
+152 EREGD
-158 KLTKYVNAMT
+158 RLTKFVNAMT

-174 YPNGFTVNDIKYA
+174 FPNGFTVNDIKYA

-219 NIYYGVTKINKST
+219 NVYYAVNKINKTT
-232 GKLWFQKGRR
+232 GGHWFQKGRR

-278 KVLVEAMQKVQ
+278 KVLVEAMKKVQ
-289 PAIICS
+289 PSLICS
-295 VPLVLE
+295 VPLILE

-321 KVPLVNELVRMK
+321 KVPLVNEVVRMK
-333 IKEKLMASFGG
+333 IKEKLLASFGG

-354 PMNKETEAFLKSIHF
+354 PMNKETETFLKSIRF

-398 GKYLREYLDV
+398 GKYLSDYLDV
-408 RIDSSD
+408 RIESTD
-414 PQRIPGEIMI
+414 PQRIPGEILV
-424 KGEMVMQGYYKNEKD
+424 KGEMVMQGYYKNQKD
-439 TSATLEPDGWM
+439 TEAVLEPDGWM

-459 PDGTI
+459 PDGTV

-505 EGKLYGLVVP
+505 DGKLYGLVVP
-515 DFDQCEK
+515 DFDHCEK
-522 EGIDRAKLEDI
+522 EGIDRANLEEI

-552 SITIHISEFEKTPK
+552 SITIHLDEFEKTPK

>member
-1 MANSPMANSPKCFIM
+1 M
-16 LEANLIKMY
+16 LDANLIKMY
-25 EQSFRDNRE
+25 EQSFRENRE
-34 MSAVTDYFSGET
+34 MSAVTNYFTGET

-56 AKLHLLFDEAGI
+56 AKLHILFDEAGI
-68 KRGDKIALVG
+68 KQGDKIALVG
-78 RNTPRWCVVYIA
+78 QNTPRWCAVYIA

-123 LTDSYWDGLDEDS
+123 LTDSYWEGLDEEAV
-136 LPNVE
+136 PEVE
-141 AVFSITDYHAI
+141 AVFSITDYHALF
-152 YEREGD
+152 ERNGNR
-158 KLTKYVNAMT
+158 LTKFVNAMT
-168 ENYRKR
+168 ENYRRR
-174 YPNGFTVNDIKYA
+174 YPNGFTVDDIKYA

-219 NIYYGVTKINKST
+219 NIYYAVNKVNKTT
-232 GKLWFQKGRR
+232 GKRWFQKGRR

-278 KVLVEAMQKVQ
+278 KVLIEAMKRVQ
-289 PAIICS
+289 PSIICS

-321 KVPLVNELVRMK
+321 KVPLVNEIVRSQ
-333 IKEKLMASFGG
+333 IKAKLLESFGG

-354 PMNKETEAFLKSIHF
+354 PMNRETEAFLKSIHF

-398 GKYLREYLDV
+398 GKYLKEFLEV
-408 RIDSSD
+408 KIESSD
-414 PQRIPGEIMI
+414 PQNIPGEIMVR
-424 KGEMVMQGYYKNEKD
+424 GEMVMQGYYKNEAD
-439 TSATLEPDGWM
+439 TKAVLEEDGWM

-459 PDGTI
+459 ADGTV

-515 DFDQCEK
+515 DFTQCEK
-522 EGIDRAKLEDI
+522 EGITREQLEAI
-533 MKENLKN
+533 MADNLKM
-540 LNDQVAAYERLV
+540 LNQQVAAYERLV